1 MGWKYVVVREDKP
14 AVAIHDLLYEKL
26 LNVKKIQKRL
36 WDCCICIA
44 GFERAGKSTM
54 GLTIGYILS
63 DGTLTVNNIAANT
76 TEAIEKLEN
85 LPDKSVLVIDEAALM
100 LSSKDVM
107 KKEQRQ
113 IIKILNIIGMKR
125 MILIVIIPNFFDLN
139 RYIAVDRSRFLI
151 KVYSDKNGKR
161 GRFAYWGE
169 KRKSILYKYGKKHY
183 DSYDHPKANFRG
195 TFKNFS
201 PLGQEY
207 LDLKEKSL
215 WSALKGKEKITI
227 DDKRYMQG
235 DYFLYKILKKRWMTQ
250 KELEKELITIGYPT
264 SQQNLSLRYRKIQE
278 IMGKLQLQDH
288 NI

>member
-1 MGWKYVVVREDKP
+1 MGWKYVIVKEGEP
-14 AVAIHDLLYEKL
+14 AVAIHDLLYQKL

-44 GFERAGKSTM
+44 GFERSGKSTI

-63 DGTLTVNNIAANT
+63 DGNLTINNIAANT

-85 LPDKSVLVIDEAALM
+85 LPDDSVLIIDEAALM

-139 RYIAVDRSRFLI
+139 KYIAVERSRFLI
-151 KVYSDKNGKR
+151 KVYADKHGHR

-169 KRKSILYKYGKKHY
+169 KRKSILYKYGKKHF
-183 DSYDHPKANFRG
+183 DSYIFPKANFRG
-195 TFKNFS
+195 TFKDFN
-201 PLGQEY
+201 PLGQAY

-215 WSALKGKEKITI
+215 WAALKGKDKITI
-227 DDKRYMQG
+227 EDKYRWKCIVNEY
-235 DYFLYKILKKRWMTQ
+235 ILKKDCGKSSRKQSNRYKDFNIDYSDRQIRMDIAEVEGKI
-250 KELEKELITIGYPT
+250 KEK
-264 SQQNLSLRYRKIQE
+264 
-278 IMGKLQLQDH
+278 
-288 NI
+288 